1 MLRIV
6 RSSALGDQKGSRLFP
21 FTFDWAFSMLIRCFW
36 GLTAVL
42 LASALPLMG
51 VRVNADDWPQW
62 RGSQRDGRWN
72 EQGIRD
78 DLPDG
83 QYPLSWSVDIGPGY
97 CGPTVAKG
105 RVYVMDRQVTDRN
118 ETERILCFDSAKGT
132 LLWQVEYKAPYGN
145 VGYAAGPRAS
155 VTIDQGR
162 AFAVGSRGNF
172 HCLDAGSGELIWQH
186 DLETEYS
193 IEMPIWGIAAS
204 PLVYGELV
212 IQQVGGSQNSSMVAF
227 EKKTGKEV
235 WRALN
240 DKAGYSSPIVIR
252 QADKDVLVCWTGESL
267 SGLDPSTGKL
277 YWTHPF
283 PSSRMPIGIS
293 TPIIDNEML
302 FVSSFYDG
310 SMMIR
315 VPAKSLTSELIWREV
330 GKDEQNTKSLHTMI
344 GTDILENGYVYGADS
359 YGEMRCLNAMTGARI
374 WEDLKAVPK
383 ARWATIHMVRQAD
396 RVWMFNE
403 RGELLIAK
411 LSPAGLTILD
421 RCKLLEPTTVQL
433 AQRGGVC
440 WSHPA
445 FAEKSIFAR
454 SDSKLVKA
462 SLAKD

>member
-1 MLRIV
+1 
-6 RSSALGDQKGSRLFP
+6 
-21 FTFDWAFSMLIRCFW
+21 MLIRCFW
-36 GLTAVL
+36 GLMAVL
-42 LASALPLMG
+42 LASALTLTLTG
-51 VRVNADDWPQW
+51 VRANADDWPQW
-62 RGSQRDGRWN
+62 RGSDRDGRWN

-83 QYPLSWSVDIGPGY
+83 QLPLAWSVDIGPGY
-97 CGPTVAKG
+97 CGPTVANG
-105 RVYVMDRQVTDRN
+105 RVYLMDRQVTDRN
-118 ETERILCFDSAKGT
+118 ETERILCFDSAKGM

-186 DLETEYS
+186 DLETKYS
-193 IEMPIWGIAAS
+193 IDMPIWGIAAS

-212 IQQVGGSQNSSMVAF
+212 IQQVGGSQNSCMVAF

-252 QADKDVLVCWTGESL
+252 QADKDVLVCWTGKSL

-359 YGEMRCLNAMTGARI
+359 YGEMRCLNAMTGARV

-411 LSPAGLTILD
+411 LSPKGLTILD